1 MTWGGLRGGISVAP
15 ALSLPESMPR
25 DLIVGVTY
33 VVVIFS
39 IIVQGLS
46 IGPLVKKPGLSTG
59 AASDDKSN
67 ADEGAKMS
75 H

>member
-1 MTWGGLRGGISVAP
+1 MLTWGGLRGGISVALV
-15 ALSLPESMPR
+15 LSMPESMPR

-46 IGPLVKKPGLSTG
+46 IGPLVKKLGLSTG
-59 AASDDKSN
+59 EAPVDA
-67 ADEGAKMS
+67 G